1 MQSAI
6 RDHAA
11 TCAALHCCTTPA
23 YAATALNC
31 SLDAAAATLRHAVSA
46 GLFRRI
52 LLSGL
57 GRVACYQP
65 TPKAAGIGSRSA
77 AKFLRAGASAA
88 AIWRGLL
95 RGGAVFAL
103 HGKEWLTADA
113 QALLREQHGIPQ
125 AGHADPLVALDR
137 AAHHHIYVPVPPVQT
152 GQSASIIANAAAR
165 WLPLLEQGT
174 AHLHFI
180 AAAGRSADAVN
191 AALAELVPETQDDV
205 ARELDELDARIEADK
220 TGLARLQLARRRA
233 ELAAALA
240 PVPADMIAVTF
251 PWLAQKAVE
260 VRL

>member
-1 MQSAI
+1 M
-6 RDHAA
+6 
-11 TCAALHCCTTPA
+11 
-23 YAATALNC
+23 
-31 SLDAAAATLRHAVSA
+31 
-46 GLFRRI
+46 
-52 LLSGL
+52 
-57 GRVACYQP
+57 
-65 TPKAAGIGSRSA
+65 
-77 AKFLRAGASAA
+77 
-88 AIWRGLL
+88 
-95 RGGAVFAL
+95 